1 MLLTLLAK
9 QMVKE
14 EAIVMEELWLSSL
27 EERVLVWGFLSVLYC
42 TS

>member
-27 EERVLVWGFLSVLYC
+27 EECVLVWGFLSVLYY